1 MNSFICCFEIDEVT
15 GSNHYIKRNGQINC
29 ATLLRGL
36 YWICNLQNSIRV
48 CDHLLKTVYCLIDLC
63 TLTWGKSKAKK
74 QPKPRQCYRQLHEDS
89 THSSVT
95 RLSRR
100 AYGRHVPHTRSKS
113 IAILGLQSG
122 FNYTSSYGGK
132 VSHVPSRGSSII
144 THDGIGSVEKLVR
157 VTSSGRSIP
166 FGRTRNRRQIPN
178 DDGDERSAEMSSDE
192 ENSATRSVRAQQMRS
207 NFRKSDKYLNVNCP
221 ASTQVRFQSRKQV
234 PTRQLENYSF
244 RRSGEIPACGPTRLL
259 PNRLRVVDKRP
270 QRKVRTEEKTISQEK
285 TLAML
290 VEEQQQATINFSL
303 IMEILVK

>member
-48 CDHLLKTVYCLIDLC
+48 CDHLLKSVYCLIDLC

-113 IAILGLQSG
+113 VAILGLQSG
-122 FNYTSSYGGK
+122 LNYTSSYGGK